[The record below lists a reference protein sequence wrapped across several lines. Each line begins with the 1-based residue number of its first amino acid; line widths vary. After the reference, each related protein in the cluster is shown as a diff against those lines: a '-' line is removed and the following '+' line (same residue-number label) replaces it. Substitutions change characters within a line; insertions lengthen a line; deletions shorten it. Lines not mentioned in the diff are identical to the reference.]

1 MAFCK
6 GCGRPII
13 WIMSPGGKMIPCD
26 PEKVAYQQKPKARGK
41 IVTEMGQLI
50 SCDIEGGEPEFDGP
64 TVVVGYVPHWATC
77 PVAGQFKKERKRG

>member
-26 PEKVAYQQKPKARGK
+26 PTEVLYWKRQKARGK
-41 IVTEMGQLI
+41 IVTRNGEVV
-50 SCDIEGGEPEFDGP
+50 SCDLEAGIMEQP
-64 TVVVGYVPHWATC
+64 TGVGYVPHWATC